1 MRERDRPG
9 EVMDVSLLFP
19 LSASLLL
26 AAGMGASDTADA
38 MGTAVGARILSYRRA
53 VFLFAL
59 FLFVGAVLEGG
70 KLVEP
75 VGKGVVSGPLFLDH
89 PLPFSLTLL
98 LSGVAV
104 VVSAWHGIPLST
116 HQLILGGIIGGGVAG
131 SLLAGP
137 AEAGLQGGKVLQVV
151 VAWCLTPFLSLLL
164 SFLLCRLFRRLFLS
178 VKDPAGLNLLFSL
191 GVVSSGCYM
200 AYVMGANGLGT
211 VIGSFFATRGGELT
225 PSFLRTM
232 ALGGAVLVVAGA
244 FVLGERVVRTVG
256 SGLAPLSPT
265 SAIASQLS
273 AGLSVHLLTQYG
285 LPVSMSHAIV
295 TSVVGAGLAMDVSTV
310 RTGRVRELV
319 LVWILCPFLTF
330 TLGVLFY
337 ALHLG

>member
-1 MRERDRPG
+1 MEL
-9 EVMDVSLLFP
+9 SLFLP
-19 LSASLLL
+19 IAASLLL

-53 VFLFAL
+53 VLLFAL
-59 FLFVGAVLEGG
+59 FLFLGAVLEGG

-75 VGKGVVSGPLFLDH
+75 VGREVVSGPLFSDH
-89 PLPFSLTLL
+89 PLPLSLVLL
-98 LSGVAV
+98 LSGAAV
-104 VVSAWHGIPLST
+104 VVSAWFGVPLST
-116 HQLILGGIIGGGVAG
+116 HQVILGGMIGGGMSG
-131 SLLAGP
+131 SLMVGP
-137 AEAGLQGGKVLQVV
+137 GGVGLQGGKVLQVV
-151 VAWCLTPFLSLLL
+151 LAWCFTPFLSLLL
-164 SFLLCRLFRRLFLS
+164 SFFLCRVLRHLFLS
-178 VKDPAGLNLLFSL
+178 VKNPAGLNLLFSL

-211 VIGSFFATRGGELT
+211 VIGSFFATRRGELT

-232 ALGGAVLVVAGA
+232 ALGGAALVVAGA
-244 FVLGERVVRTVG
+244 FALGERVVRTVG

-295 TSVVGAGLAMDVSTV
+295 ASVVGAGLAMDVSTV
-310 RTGRVRELV
+310 RTRRVRDLV
-319 LVWILCPFLTF
+319 LVWVLCPLLTF
-330 TLGVLFY
+330 ALGGLFY
-337 ALHLG
+337 ALYFR